1 MDTIDPR
8 ADSRGGN
15 TRELV
20 GEALDAAIAAHP
32 ALAAVLAASDA
43 VDRAI
48 VTGDKATFLAT
59 LADDCVVNTPGN
71 RVAGKAQIAEFFE
84 LGQIDYE
91 SYHKL
96 IEHLELY
103 GAHVLAM
110 GQETYV
116 PRNGTPS
123 PPTVSRRFTDLW
135 RKDGDRWV
143 IAIRQATIFH
153 ISPGGT
159 D

>member
-8 ADSRGGN
+8 ANSRGGN

-71 RVAGKAQIAEFFE
+71 GVAGKAQIADFFE
-84 LGQIDYE
+84 RGQIDYAY
-91 SYHKL
+91 YHKR
-96 IEHLELY
+96 IEHFEPY
-103 GAHVLAM
+103 GAHVLVM
-110 GQETYV
+110 GEETYV

-143 IAIRQATIFH
+143 IVIRQATIFH
-153 ISPGGT
+153 ISSGRNG
-159 D
+159 